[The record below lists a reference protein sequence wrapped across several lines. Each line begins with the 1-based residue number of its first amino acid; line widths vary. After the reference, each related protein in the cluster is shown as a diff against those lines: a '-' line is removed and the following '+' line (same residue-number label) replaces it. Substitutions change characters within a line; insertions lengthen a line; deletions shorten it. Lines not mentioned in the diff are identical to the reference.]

1 MLKKSSAQG
10 FTLIEVVVVLTLL
23 GILASIAGAKY
34 FDLQEQARI
43 RASETFVAE
52 VQARI
57 NAEFAANLLEGKS
70 CNKAKTDMMLTLFPL
85 GNGYAGQHIDGDWS
99 LDPLNFDNIIVY
111 NSHWDWLHVFPS
123 DTLHFPECSSSG
135 A

>member
-43 RASETFVAE
+43 RAAEAFVAE

-70 CNKAKTDMMLTLFPL
+70 CNKAKTDMMLTLFPRDNL
-85 GNGYAGQHIDGDWS
+85 GGHRDGDWS
-99 LDPLNFDNIIVY
+99 LVAGNKTLLVY
-111 NSHWDWLHVFPS
+111 NFHWAWSHEFPS

-135 A
+135 S